1 MLKSAAI
8 HWAGVNMDFDR
19 EDVTDLA
26 SALERQIESQG
37 EAAKR
42 AIREY
47 KKAIRRDS
55 ALQRVSQNE
64 ARCEVLHAV
73 DQYMQLRR
81 RLDDL
86 RMQMSQLP
94 PRAG

>member
-1 MLKSAAI
+1 
-8 HWAGVNMDFDR
+8 MDFDL
-19 EDVTDLA
+19 ENAANLA

-73 DQYMQLRR
+73 NQYMQLRR

-86 RMQMSQLP
+86 RVQMSQLP
-94 PRAG
+94 PGAG